1 MVQVVQESLLEEKTT
16 TVAMVLR
23 LMRKLQVR
31 TSSSFRTDSLNA
43 KRLSTLPLR

>member
-23 LMRKLQVR
+23 LMRKLQVFEYTTT
-31 TSSSFRTDSLNA
+31 TSNQPTN
-43 KRLSTLPLR
+43 